1 VKTPGGEL
9 PASAMLTEDG
19 GKITGTFGS
28 PMGEVPIIGTIEGK
42 ALKLTVEAQTP
53 QGAMTVI
60 LTGDIDGDTI
70 LNGKAEIA
78 GMGQMEWT
86 AKRAKQ

>member
-1 VKTPGGEL
+1 MRRRYTVRRCGHLLTRPFASGG
-9 PASAMLTEDG
+9 SID
-19 GKITGTFGS
+19 
-28 PMGEVPIIGTIEGK
+28 GK

-60 LTGDIDGDTI
+60 MTGDIDGDAI

-78 GMGQMEWT
+78 GMGQMQWT
-86 AKRAKQ
+86 AKRARQ